1 MSARAILV
9 IDDEA
14 ALRYQLQIVLQ
25 KSGYQVFSAG
35 DAEQGIA
42 LLDAHSPPIEVMLT
56 DLILPNTDGMDI
68 LRHIQQRGLDVS
80 VIVMTAFGSMGRVTD
95 ALRLGA
101 YDFLTKPFNL
111 TAMLLAVSRAF
122 DRQRL
127 RTEVAKQE
135 KLATTLELAGAVA
148 HRVNQPL
155 MIIVGT
161 ADLLLNE
168 LDKNDPLCCDLEMI
182 CDAVTQMAT
191 QVRQIAGLP
200 DEELGESETRDE
212 PRHTERA
219 AVTEPE
225 RNAAEPRYI

>member
-1 MSARAILV
+1 MPARAILV

-14 ALRYQLQIVLQ
+14 ALRFQLQIVLQ

-35 DAEQGIA
+35 DADHGIA
-42 LLDAHSPPIEVMLT
+42 ILDAQSSIEVVLT
-56 DLILPNTDGMDI
+56 DLILPNTDGLDI
-68 LRHIQQRGLDVS
+68 LRHVQKRELDIS
-80 VIVMTAFGSMGRVTD
+80 VIMMTAFGSMDAVTE

-111 TAMLLAVSRAF
+111 TTMLLAVSRAF

-127 RTEVAKQE
+127 RVEAAKQE
-135 KLATTLELAGAVA
+135 KLAATLELAGAVA

-168 LDKNDPLCCDLEMI
+168 LDKGNPLCHDLETI
-182 CDAVTQMAT
+182 CDAVTQMANK
-191 QVRQIAGLP
+191 VRQIAGLP
-200 DEELGESETRDE
+200 DEPLGESEITDE
-212 PRHTERA
+212 SSDGERA
-219 AVTEPE
+219 AFKESE
-225 RNAAEPRYI
+225 RESAEPRYA

>member
-9 IDDEA
+9 IDDEV
-14 ALRYQLQIVLQ
+14 ALRFQLQIVLQ

-35 DAEQGIA
+35 DADQGIA
-42 LLDAHSPPIEVMLT
+42 ILDAHPAIEVLLT
-56 DLILPNTDGMDI
+56 DLILPNTDGLDV
-68 LRHIQQRGLDVS
+68 LRHIQKHELNVS
-80 VIVMTAFGSMGRVTD
+80 VIMMTAFGSMGAVTE

-111 TAMLLAVSRAF
+111 AAMLLAVSRAF

-127 RTEVAKQE
+127 RAEAAKQE
-135 KLATTLELAGAVA
+135 KLSATLELAGAVA

-168 LDKNDPLCCDLEMI
+168 LDRNDPLCRDLEII
-182 CDAVTQMAT
+182 CDAVTRMANK
-191 QVRQIAGLP
+191 VRQIAGLP
-200 DEELGESETRDE
+200 DEPLGESEIRNE
-212 PRHTERA
+212 PSDGERTA
-219 AVTEPE
+219 FTEPKRE
-225 RNAAEPRYI
+225 SAEPRYA